1 MPLAAALA
9 LLTIYAGCSADGSSS
24 NNNGNE
30 PETPEVTFSM
40 AEYVKNCEV
49 TVIKTATPIEGS
61 DYIDA
66 CEGVF
71 IKDRKVTLNPFVI
84 SKYEVT
90 QQLYKEVMKYQE
102 VIIDEFKYYFEDE
115 PSDFRKNAKLPAN
128 EKQEECP
135 VEQVTWYDAVF
146 FCNALSEKMNYTKA
160 YAITVTTVSDGHIT
174 AADVALVANSNGY
187 RLPTEAEWEFVARGG
202 DTTKPD
208 WNYTFSGAATAEG
221 VSYSASRNSGLDNV
235 GWYGYNIC
243 NAGETTDTY
252 CDSSAE
258 GYGTHQVGLK
268 KENLL
273 GLFDM
278 SGNVW
283 GWCWDYYDD
292 ITEETVTD
300 PAGPSSGSN
309 RVLRGGCWGN
319 GAYNCSVSFRN
330 RGNPADRNNDLLG
343 FRFCRNAN

>member
-1 MPLAAALA
+1 M
-9 LLTIYAGCSADGSSS
+9 
-24 NNNGNE
+24 
-30 PETPEVTFSM
+30 
-40 AEYVKNCEV
+40 
-49 TVIKTATPIEGS
+49 
-61 DYIDA
+61 
-66 CEGVF
+66 
-71 IKDRKVTLNPFVI
+71 

-90 QQLYKEVMKYQE
+90 QKLYKEVMDGLK
-102 VIIDEFKYYFEDE
+102 VIIGETEYELEAE
-115 PSDFRKNAKLPAN
+115 PSYFKNNAKLPVN

-135 VEQVTWYDAVF
+135 VETVTWYDAVY

-160 YAITVTTVSDGHIT
+160 YTITVTTVSSGHIT
-174 AADVALVANSNGY
+174 AADVVFVSDANGY
-187 RLPTEAEWEFVARGG
+187 RLPTEAEWEFAARGG

-221 VSYSASRNSGLDNV
+221 VSYSASSNSGLDNV

-243 NAGETTDTY
+243 NAGETTDIY

-283 GWCWDYYDD
+283 EWCWDYYDD

-300 PAGPSSGSN
+300 PSGPASGSD
-309 RVLRGGCWGN
+309 RVGRGGSWDGN
-319 GAYNCSVSFRN
+319 ANDCSVSVRSYYYPAH
-330 RGNPADRNNDLLG
+330 RGSYLG

>member
-30 PETPEVTFSM
+30 PETPEVTFTLS
-40 AEYVKNCEV
+40 EYVKDSEV
-49 TVIKTATPIEGS
+49 SVIKTATPIDGA
-61 DYIDA
+61 DYTNA
-66 CEGVF
+66 YPGVF
-71 IKDRKVTLNPFVI
+71 IKDRKVTLSPFVM

-90 QQLYKEVMKYQE
+90 QKLYKEVMDGQK
-102 VIIDEFKYYFEDE
+102 VTIDGTEFDLEAE
-115 PSDFRKNAKLPAN
+115 PSSFKNNEKLPAN

-135 VEQVTWYDAVF
+135 VEKVTWYDAVY
-146 FCNALSEKMNYTKA
+146 FCNALSEKLNYTKA
-160 YAITVTTVSDGHIT
+160 YAITVTTVSSGHIT
-174 AADVALVANSNGY
+174 AADVVFVSDANGY
-187 RLPTEAEWEFVARGG
+187 RLPTEAEWEFAARGG
-202 DTTKPD
+202 DATKPD
-208 WNYTFSGAATAEG
+208 WNYTFSGADKAEG
-221 VSYSASRNSGLDNV
+221 TNYYDSLNTSLDNV

-258 GYGTHQVGLK
+258 GWGTHQVGLK

-283 GWCWDYYDD
+283 EWCWDYYDD

-300 PAGPSSGSN
+300 PAGPASGSD
-309 RVLRGGCWGN
+309 RVFRGGSWGSYAS
-319 GAYNCSVSFRN
+319 GCSVSIRDSCDPAS
-330 RGNPADRNNDLLG
+330 RGGGLG
-343 FRFCRNAN
+343 FRFCRSAQ